1 MDVTRGDR
9 PLAHDDPHAK
19 PRQDELTN
27 GVTSLTFVCFV
38 VHHPPYPPT
47 PKGMSATPS
56 PRSSALPSSS
66 TPRSDLLPDRSIP
79 EQPLDPSTSTFK
91 PSFIPAW
98 RRPTL
103 AAANAENGGR
113 RPSVQ
118 FVPHAMETTGGGS
131 RSSSAKPISS
141 HKLSSVSP
149 NTPSAAGGRRMSSPP
164 PPAQFQKG
172 VSFDTFSNPAAS
184 DFSLTLNRKH
194 RDYEYTKRSRT
205 FLCGTD
211 TNEYS
216 DTALIWLLDELVD
229 DGDEIVC
236 LRVVE
241 KDSREAV
248 RWAGGQGEKGYRAE
262 AERFLEAIEKKN
274 NDDRAISLVLEFSIG
289 KVQEAI
295 QQMIRIYEPAI
306 LVVGTKGRSLTGYGA
321 LLSSGSVSKY
331 CLQYSP
337 VPVIVVR
344 PSKKRARR
352 KEKREKDPGRKG
364 YRDILDKSDDA
375 PRGRGGHLLDDRNRS
390 SIAGLDLGLLGDLDT
405 RDLDEEARKVAE
417 AIGYRPSRPST
428 SDTAN
433 ITETRATSLSRVTST
448 QSNTSG
454 RSVDDL
460 NSPHPTERVLQ
471 SPDLRNLDSPVASDD
486 DADEDDAEDPD
497 PGRLQ
502 ESIRPEDESAM
513 LAYERAQKVM
523 EEEREEEEARVER
536 EKTTSASRAGGRSRS
551 RGRMG
556 NVRKQDEGGTGGAVL
571 GLLAQLDR
579 GLK

>member
-1 MDVTRGDR
+1 
-9 PLAHDDPHAK
+9 
-19 PRQDELTN
+19 
-27 GVTSLTFVCFV
+27 
-38 VHHPPYPPT
+38 
-47 PKGMSATPS
+47 MSATPS
-56 PRSSALPSSS
+56 PRSSALRSSS
-66 TPRSDLLPDRSIP
+66 TPRSNLLPDRSIP
-79 EQPLDPSTSTFK
+79 DQPLDNPTSSK

-103 AAANAENGGR
+103 VAPNAENGGR

-118 FVPHAMETTGGGS
+118 FVPHAKETTGGS
-131 RSSSAKPISS
+131 RSSSAKPPSS
-141 HKLSSVSP
+141 RKLSYLP
-149 NTPSAAGGRRMSSPP
+149 TNIPGTAGARRMSSPP
-164 PPAQFQKG
+164 PPAQFHKG

-216 DTALIWLLDELVD
+216 DTALEWLLDELVD

-262 AERFLEAIEKKN
+262 AERFLEAIERKN
-274 NDDRAISLVLEFSIG
+274 TEDRAISLVLEFSIG
-289 KVQEAI
+289 KVQDAI

-306 LVVGTKGRSLTGYGA
+306 LVVGTKGRSLTGYGS

-344 PSKKRARR
+344 PSGKRAKRKKKR
-352 KEKREKDPGRKG
+352 ENDPGRNG

-390 SIAGLDLGLLGDLDT
+390 SIAGADLGLLGDLDT
-405 RDLDEEARKVAE
+405 RDPDEEARKVAE
-417 AIGYRPSRPST
+417 AIGYRPGRPST
-428 SDTAN
+428 GDTN
-433 ITETRATSLSRVTST
+433 NTVEGRATSLSRVTST
-448 QSNTSG
+448 QSNASG
-454 RSVDDL
+454 RSGEDL
-460 NSPHPTERVLQ
+460 NSPHSNERVLQ
-471 SPDLRNLDSPVASDD
+471 SPDLRNLDSPVPSDD
-486 DADEDDAEDPD
+486 EADGDNGDDPD

-502 ESIRPEDESAM
+502 ESVRPEDEAAM
-513 LAYERAQKVM
+513 LAYERAQRVV

-536 EKTTSASRAGGRSRS
+536 EKARSASRAGGRSRS
-551 RGRMG
+551 RGAG
-556 NVRKQDEGGTGGAVL
+556 GGGGEQDEGGTGGAVL

-579 GLK
+579 GIK